1 MKDLVLTEDEL
12 AHLIELLESNAQIV
26 TDQISDSRD
35 SEAFYNLMEEFKLT
49 IQITTKLKQF
59 QQVIIDSFDNH

>member
-49 IQITTKLKQF
+49 IQITTKLK
-59 QQVIIDSFDNH
+59 